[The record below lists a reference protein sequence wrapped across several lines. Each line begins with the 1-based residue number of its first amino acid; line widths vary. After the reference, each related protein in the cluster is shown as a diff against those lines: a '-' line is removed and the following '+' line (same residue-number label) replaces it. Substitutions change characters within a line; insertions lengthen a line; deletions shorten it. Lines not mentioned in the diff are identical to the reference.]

1 MGGVEESEVDRRD
14 QGRRAGRRDEPVEQ
28 PANWFG
34 VVTIALGI
42 FIMITIEE
50 LPIGVL
56 TLVSDDLGTSHGA
69 LGWAVTA
76 PGLLA
81 GVVSIAT
88 PLLIGRRDRRQW
100 LVIAMALMVL
110 GCIGSVLAPSFLV
123 LLASRIPVGL
133 SIGIFWCLAP
143 PVGIRLVPARQRTL
157 ATTVI
162 FSGASGALVLGVPL
176 GSFLGATFGWRF
188 AFGFVGGIGLVV
200 GVLMWLLLGS
210 MTADSAYRLSDLG
223 EVLRRPAVATGVIVT
238 TIVVVSQMSAYTF
251 ASPIVQQI
259 AGIEVRL
266 VSLMLLIY
274 GIAGMVGNF
283 AIGLVS
289 SRSAATGVIIV
300 AAGIAGV
307 LAAYGFVATG
317 PIGAGVM
324 MIAWGLF
331 GGAVGAAL
339 QTYIF
344 HAAPDQVEIA
354 TALNT
359 GPFNLSIALGA
370 LIGGL
375 VLDAAGP
382 HRLVLFAAAG
392 LLLGAVVMVIG
403 ARRVAQDGPIRVG

>member
-1 MGGVEESEVDRRD
+1 MGGVDEPEVE
-14 QGRRAGRRDEPVEQ
+14 QQAAGRPAPGSDEVEQ

-88 PLLIGRRDRRQW
+88 PLLIGRRDRRHW
-100 LVIAMALMVL
+100 LALAMALMVL
-110 GCIGSVLAPSFLV
+110 SCVGSVLAPNFVV
-123 LLASRIPVGL
+123 LLLSRIPVGL

-176 GSFLGATFGWRF
+176 SSFLGATFGWRF

-200 GVLMWLLLGS
+200 GVLMWLLLGR

-223 EVLRRPAVATGVIVT
+223 RVLRRPAVATGVIVT
-238 TIVVVSQMSAYTF
+238 TIVVVAQMSAYTF
-251 ASPIVQQI
+251 ASPIVQGI
-259 AGIEVRL
+259 AGIDVSR

-283 AIGLVS
+283 AVGLVS
-289 SRSAATGVIIV
+289 SRSAAAGVILV
-300 AAGIAGV
+300 ATGLAVV
-307 LAAYGFVATG
+307 LAAYGFVAAG
-317 PIGAGVM
+317 PVTAGVM
-324 MIAWGLF
+324 MVAWGLF
-331 GGAVGAAL
+331 GGAVGAAS

-370 LIGGL
+370 LSGGL

-382 HRLVLFAAAG
+382 HRLVLFAAVG
-392 LLLGAVVMVIG
+392 LLVGAAVMAVG
-403 ARRVAQDGPIRVG
+403 SRRAATHGPVRVG